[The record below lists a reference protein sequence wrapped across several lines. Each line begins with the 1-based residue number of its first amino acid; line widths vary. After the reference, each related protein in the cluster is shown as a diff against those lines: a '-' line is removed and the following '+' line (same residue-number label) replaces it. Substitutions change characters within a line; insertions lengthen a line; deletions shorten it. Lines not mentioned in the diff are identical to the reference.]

1 MNISGEEET
10 TMSGTWILGTEGIAA
25 VVREVG
31 LDGLFD
37 ELIERLRD
45 AFDRHDPEQ
54 MATFDRTGFHYTKPD
69 LGLVEWMPAMDLGRL
84 VSIKT
89 VGYHPSNPVERATPS
104 VLATTTLHDTSTGRL
119 LALCEATFLT
129 ALRTGAASAVAT
141 DVLARTDASTLGM
154 VGCGAQAVTQIH
166 AISRVRPIE
175 RVLAFDT
182 QPEVAATLAQR
193 LAGLDHLNIETVDGA
208 DLTRLAAE
216 SDIICT
222 ATTVGIGDPP
232 VLPELEHRPWV
243 HINAVGADFAGK
255 LELDRSWLRDAL
267 VCPDVIEQCLI
278 EGECQQLDRNEIGPD
293 LVTLVQQQDA
303 WATHHRDR
311 PTVFDSTGWALQD
324 LVAAEMMLDHACRLG
339 EGLEIE
345 LQPSPADPYDPY
357 EFVRA

>member
-1 MNISGEEET
+1 MG
-10 TMSGTWILGTEGIAA
+10 GTWILDTGGIAA
-25 VVREVG
+25 IVEDVG
-31 LDGLFD
+31 LDALYD
-37 ELIERLRD
+37 ELIDRLRD

-89 VGYHPSNPVERATPS
+89 VGYHPSNPVERGTPS
-104 VLATTTLHDTSTGRL
+104 VLASTSLHDTTTGRL

-141 DVLARTDASTLGM
+141 DVLAIQGASTLGII
-154 VGCGAQAVTQIH
+154 GCGAQSVTQIH

-182 QPEVAATLAQR
+182 QEEVAATLPDRVRAVEGLVVEPVRAEEIER
-193 LAGLDHLNIETVDGA
+193 LVAEA
-208 DLTRLAAE
+208 DV
-216 SDIICT
+216 ICT

-232 VLPELEHRPWV
+232 VVPDAPHKPWV

-255 LELDRSWLRDAL
+255 RELDGAWLRRSL
-267 VCPDVIEQCLI
+267 VCPDVVDQCLL
-278 EGECQQLDRNEIGPD
+278 EGESQQLERHELGPD
-293 LVTLVQQQDA
+293 LAELVQRA
-303 WATHHRDR
+303 AEIGAEYRGS

-324 LVAAEMMLDHACRLG
+324 LVVAELMLDHARRLG
-339 EGLEIE
+339 AGIE
-345 LQPSPADPYDPY
+345 VDLQPTPADPYDPY
-357 EFVRA
+357 EFLRR